1 MIKKILTS
9 VGLVAFGLLTSL
21 LIGTA
26 LPGNNFVNAQTSGTA
41 SARSNQLNA
50 IDRQYVQDA
59 GQASLAGISLGKLAL
74 QRSTNAS
81 VKQFA
86 QAEIDEQVDVRNNL
100 SRIAPKLGVT
110 LPTTPNA
117 KNQAISARMTRLTG
131 ANFDKAFLQEAG
143 INAHLENAAIYQ
155 REAAFGQNQD
165 LMGVANKGL
174 PIITRH
180 FNTAS
185 SLTNYRVAEVIQQI
199 NTPGASG
206 ATTTPQNNTTAPQP
220 Q

>member
-1 MIKKILTS
+1 MIRKILTS
-9 VGLVAFGLLTSL
+9 VGLLAFGLLTSL

-26 LPGNNFVNAQTSGTA
+26 LPGDNFVNAQTNRTA
-41 SARSNQLNA
+41 PARNNQLNA
-50 IDRQYVQDA
+50 IDRQYVLDA
-59 GQASLAGISLGKLAL
+59 GQASLAGISLGKMAL

-86 QAEIDEQVDVRNNL
+86 QAEINEQVDVRNNL
-100 SRIAPKLGVT
+100 TRIAPKLGVAV
-110 LPTTPNA
+110 PSTPNA
-117 KNQAISARMTRLTG
+117 KNQALSARMSQLKG
-131 ANFDKAFLQEAG
+131 ENFDKAFLQEAG

-165 LMGVANKGL
+165 LIAVANKGL
-174 PIITRH
+174 PIISNH

-185 SLTNYRVAEVIQQI
+185 SLTNYRVAGLIQGI
-199 NTPGASG
+199 NTPSTSG
-206 ATTTPQNNTTAPQP
+206 AAPQTNTVP

>member
-26 LPGNNFVNAQTSGTA
+26 LPGDNFVNAQTNRTA
-41 SARSNQLNA
+41 PARTNQLNA

-59 GQASLAGISLGKLAL
+59 GQLSLAGISLGKLAL

-81 VKQFA
+81 IKQFA
-86 QAEIDEQVDVRNNL
+86 QAEINEQVDVRNSL

-110 LPTTPNA
+110 VPSTPNA
-117 KNQAISARMTRLTG
+117 KNQALSARMSQLRG
-131 ANFDKAFLQEAG
+131 ENFDRAFLQEAG
-143 INAHLENAAIYQ
+143 INAHLENAAVYQ

-165 LMGVANKGL
+165 LIAVANKAL
-174 PIITRH
+174 PTISTH

-185 SLTNYRVAEVIQQI
+185 SLTNYRVAQVIQGI
-199 NTPGASG
+199 NTPGTSG
-206 ATTTPQNNTTAPQP
+206 AVPQNNTAPQ
-220 Q
+220 